1 MHARRTRIGDA
12 RTVLAAMAE
21 ATAGFSGAELANLVN
36 EAVRP
41 RHASAPV
48 CPARASCLLPP
59 RPPPHLPRSRPIA
72 PQAIAAV
79 RAGRDEAHLEDFRGA
94 LEQYRTS
101 RAPPPPG
108 TDTYGGGGDGGVASA
123 GEVLNAWLQHAVRV
137 AEGAAGGERAR
148 SVAASGGGGI
158 EENE

>member
-1 MHARRTRIGDA
+1 M
-12 RTVLAAMAE
+12 
-21 ATAGFSGAELANLVN
+21 
-36 EAVRP
+36 
-41 RHASAPV
+41 
-48 CPARASCLLPP
+48 
-59 RPPPHLPRSRPIA
+59 
-72 PQAIAAV
+72 